1 MGVSMMDDTSKF
13 NQLGCK
19 HSKSY
24 EGFVPTAWEG
34 GYGITDNSVVC
45 DCWHTPNMV
54 LLTFAT
60 PSSSI
65 QSKHRKPS
73 VERPRLGARMR
84 AELEKLSWDRTNED
98 FARAWRFSTG
108 RLDRINDRTDC
119 ITLLLNNTSSFLLH
133 HRTSE
138 HLFSFI
144 IPDRELCVSRRRRR
158 AARPPWG
165 DRVASRQRWVDES

>member
-1 MGVSMMDDTSKF
+1 MIRVSSTNSAASTANRTKDSF
-13 NQLGCK
+13 PRLGK
-19 HSKSY
+19 AGMASRT
-24 EGFVPTAWEG
+24 TASCATAG
-34 GYGITDNSVVC
+34 TR
-45 DCWHTPNMV
+45 PKMV